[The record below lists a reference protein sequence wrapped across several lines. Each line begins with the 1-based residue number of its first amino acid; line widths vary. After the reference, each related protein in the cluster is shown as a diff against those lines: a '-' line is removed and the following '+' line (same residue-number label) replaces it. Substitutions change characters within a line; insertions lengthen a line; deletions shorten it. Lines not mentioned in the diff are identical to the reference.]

1 VTSSARLDATAAL
14 RDLVHAIVA
23 ADADDATLARTAAIV
38 RDAVAELEHAPRVAR
53 KVPDFSEVGAGR
65 EAGVGPDVDPMADRA
80 VAGSANPTAVLLETW
95 RDGTDSVAEVWYG
108 PAFIGAPG
116 RVHGGMVA
124 AVFDDVTG
132 FVLADVGEPGFTGR
146 LEVSYRA
153 PVPIETPIE
162 FRARMRSREG
172 RKMVVEGEARLDGR
186 VLATAEALFI
196 LVDADHFATDASE
209 LLDRSAERGQKGT
222 V

>member
-1 VTSSARLDATAAL
+1 MPSFSDVGAA
-14 RDLVHAIVA
+14 
-23 ADADDATLARTAAIV
+23 
-38 RDAVAELEHAPRVAR
+38 RDA
-53 KVPDFSEVGAGR
+53 GA
-65 EAGVGPDVDPMADRA
+65 GPDVDPMADRA
-80 VAGSANPTAVLLETW
+80 VAGSANPTAVVLETW

-132 FVLADVGEPGFTGR
+132 FVLTDVGEPGFTGR

-172 RKMVVEGEARLDGR
+172 RKMVVEAEARLDDR

-196 LVDADHFATDASE
+196 LVDTDHFATDATE
-209 LLDRSAERGQKGT
+209 LLDRSAESGQKGT